1 MSLQERQQPRV
12 GLKIRVAARR
22 RSSAAEED
30 VIGIGPCVLGDQPP
44 DLEPLDT
51 VGTDACASRLLS
63 GGKIQARVAEL
74 RQAIST
80 HTVEKTSVSKAW
92 VIAKLVENVERAMQA
107 VPVLDRLGNPAGD
120 YTYQGNVANRAL
132 ELIGKEYGM
141 FIDRKEIGGA
151 GAFDH
156 LDDDELNK
164 TIEALAEEVQE
175 IEQALLP
182 PVALYPASSQAEK
195 THFHQINRKTGHR
208 LRQQMVDE
216 VTGEIDRRYFDRPY
230 YIAPDTK
237 AGRCFRPSVLNRR
250 CHLVPSEG

>member
-1 MSLQERQQPRV
+1 
-12 GLKIRVAARR
+12 
-22 RSSAAEED
+22 
-30 VIGIGPCVLGDQPP
+30 
-44 DLEPLDT
+44 
-51 VGTDACASRLLS
+51 
-63 GGKIQARVAEL
+63 VAEL

-92 VIAKLVENVERAMQA
+92 VIAKLVENVERAMQV
-107 VPVLDRLGNPAGD
+107 VPVLDRQGNPTGD

-156 LDDDELNK
+156 LDDDELSK

-182 PVALYPASSQAEK
+182 PPKPKER
-195 THFHQINRKTGHR
+195 NR
-208 LRQQMVDE
+208 
-216 VTGEIDRRYFDRPY
+216 
-230 YIAPDTK
+230 
-237 AGRCFRPSVLNRR
+237 AGK
-250 CHLVPSEG
+250 H

>member
-1 MSLQERQQPRV
+1 M
-12 GLKIRVAARR
+12 
-22 RSSAAEED
+22 
-30 VIGIGPCVLGDQPP
+30 
-44 DLEPLDT
+44 
-51 VGTDACASRLLS
+51 
-63 GGKIQARVAEL
+63 AEL

-107 VPVLDRLGNPAGD
+107 VPVLDRQGNPTGD

-156 LDDDELNK
+156 LDDDELSK

-182 PVALYPASSQAEK
+182 PPKPKER
-195 THFHQINRKTGHR
+195 NR
-208 LRQQMVDE
+208 
-216 VTGEIDRRYFDRPY
+216 
-230 YIAPDTK
+230 
-237 AGRCFRPSVLNRR
+237 AGK
-250 CHLVPSEG
+250 H

>member
-1 MSLQERQQPRV
+1 M
-12 GLKIRVAARR
+12 
-22 RSSAAEED
+22 
-30 VIGIGPCVLGDQPP
+30 
-44 DLEPLDT
+44 
-51 VGTDACASRLLS
+51 
-63 GGKIQARVAEL
+63 AEL

-107 VPVLDRLGNPAGD
+107 VPVLDRQDNPTGD

-156 LDDDELNK
+156 LDDDELSR
-164 TIEALAEEVQE
+164 TIEALAEEVRE

-182 PVALYPASSQAEK
+182 PPKPKER
-195 THFHQINRKTGHR
+195 NRGGKH
-208 LRQQMVDE
+208 
-216 VTGEIDRRYFDRPY
+216 
-230 YIAPDTK
+230 
-237 AGRCFRPSVLNRR
+237 
-250 CHLVPSEG
+250 

>member
-1 MSLQERQQPRV
+1 
-12 GLKIRVAARR
+12 
-22 RSSAAEED
+22 
-30 VIGIGPCVLGDQPP
+30 
-44 DLEPLDT
+44 
-51 VGTDACASRLLS
+51 
-63 GGKIQARVAEL
+63 VAEL

-107 VPVLDRLGNPAGD
+107 VPVLDAGD

-156 LDDDELNK
+156 LDDDELSK

-182 PVALYPASSQAEK
+182 PPKPKER
-195 THFHQINRKTGHR
+195 NR
-208 LRQQMVDE
+208 
-216 VTGEIDRRYFDRPY
+216 
-230 YIAPDTK
+230 
-237 AGRCFRPSVLNRR
+237 AGK
-250 CHLVPSEG
+250 H

>member
-1 MSLQERQQPRV
+1 M
-12 GLKIRVAARR
+12 
-22 RSSAAEED
+22 RSHKATCRF
-30 VIGIGPCVLGDQPP
+30 GN
-44 DLEPLDT
+44 
-51 VGTDACASRLLS
+51 
-63 GGKIQARVAEL
+63 IQARVAEL

-107 VPVLDRLGNPAGD
+107 VPVLDAGD

-156 LDDDELNK
+156 LDDDELSK

-182 PVALYPASSQAEK
+182 PPKPKER
-195 THFHQINRKTGHR
+195 NR
-208 LRQQMVDE
+208 
-216 VTGEIDRRYFDRPY
+216 
-230 YIAPDTK
+230 
-237 AGRCFRPSVLNRR
+237 AGK
-250 CHLVPSEG
+250 H

>member
-1 MSLQERQQPRV
+1 MRREQRL
-12 GLKIRVAARR
+12 IREKLETLGVARHV
-22 RSSAAEED
+22 SA
-30 VIGIGPCVLGDQPP
+30 VK
-44 DLEPLDT
+44 EPMPILDNAKHEAFAHAIAK
-51 VGTDACASRLLS
+51 GTPQREAYKAAGYVTKNDATADACASRLLS
-63 GGKIQARVAEL
+63 AGKIQARVAEL

-107 VPVLDRLGNPAGD
+107 VPVLDRQGNPTGAF
-120 YTYQGNVANRAL
+120 TYQGNVANRAL

-164 TIEALAEEVQE
+164 IIEALAEEVQE

-182 PVALYPASSQAEK
+182 PPKPKER
-195 THFHQINRKTGHR
+195 NR
-208 LRQQMVDE
+208 
-216 VTGEIDRRYFDRPY
+216 
-230 YIAPDTK
+230 
-237 AGRCFRPSVLNRR
+237 AGKD
-250 CHLVPSEG
+250 